1 MASEAVLRRLDRI
14 GQGAITAEQ
23 GLLSL
28 NTLLRSASATVSAA
42 KLPQLAVNAFI
53 WDRYLQSGGK
63 AGASTFFEE
72 FEVQPGQSLGRRL
85 SHTVV
90 SKLTG

>member
-63 AGASTFFEE
+63 AGATARANTKKLCAGAPRQEGTHANR
-72 FEVQPGQSLGRRL
+72 QPWWSW
-85 SHTVV
+85 
-90 SKLTG
+90 